1 MEKQQVKSTLSLGIL
16 LSLSLAHF
24 LNDSFQSIISA
35 IYPILKDNL
44 LLSFTQIGYITLV
57 YQICASVFQPVFGV
71 VFDKKPS
78 PWYLIAGSVSTCIG
92 LFFIAYADTIYLV
105 LVSVAFVGL
114 GSSVIHPEA
123 SRLTRLASGM
133 KHGLAQSIFQV
144 GGNFGSSLGPLL
156 AALIIAPYGQHY
168 IIYFA
173 VAAFIAIPL
182 KYPIFSWYNKIVKR
196 IKAGTDGR
204 GALKRNPLPR
214 KTVVFSLCVLLIL
227 IFSKYVYMAGLTNF
241 YTFYLIEKFNVSIQQ
256 SQLFL
261 FVFLFA
267 VALGTFIGGPVGDR
281 IGRKLVIWV
290 SILGVAPFA
299 LMLPYANLLWTSVLT
314 FIIGFVLSSAFSA
327 ILVYAQELL
336 PNKVGLISG
345 LFFGLA
351 FGIAGIAAAVLGNI
365 ADVSGIEY
373 VYKVCAFLPLLG
385 IMTVFLPNDR
395 KNSAYKRKNE
405 RSFM

>member
-1 MEKQQVKSTLSLGIL
+1 MLSGRPSKENPQVKDTLKLGIL

-24 LNDSFQSIISA
+24 LNDMFQSVISA
-35 IYPILKDNL
+35 VYPILKDNL
-44 LLSFTQIGYITLV
+44 VLSFTQIGYITLV
-57 YQICASVFQPVFGV
+57 YQICASVFQPAFGV
-71 VFDKKPS
+71 IFDKKPS
-78 PWYLIAGSVSTCIG
+78 PWYLIVGSVSTCIG
-92 LFFIAYADTIYLV
+92 LVFIAYADTLFLV
-105 LVSVAFVGL
+105 MVSVVFVGL
-114 GSSVIHPEA
+114 GSSILHPEA

-133 KHGLAQSIFQV
+133 KRGLAQSIFQV

-156 AALIIAPYGQHY
+156 AALIISPYGQHY

-173 VAAFIAIPL
+173 FAAFIAIPL

-196 IKAGTDGR
+196 IKTGVEGR
-204 GALKRNPLPR
+204 TVFNKSPLPR
-214 KTVVFSLCVLLIL
+214 RSIIFSLCILLIL

-241 YTFYLIEKFNVSIQQ
+241 YTFYLIEKFDVSIQQ

-314 FIIGFVLSSAFSA
+314 FVIGFILSSAFSA

-345 LFFGLA
+345 MFFGLA

-365 ADVSGIEY
+365 ADVNGIEH
-373 VYKVCAFLPLLG
+373 VYNICSYLPLLG

-395 KNSAYKRKNE
+395 KK
-405 RSFM
+405 

>member
-1 MEKQQVKSTLSLGIL
+1 MEKQQVKGTLELSIL

-24 LNDSFQSIISA
+24 LNDAFQSVISA
-35 IYPILKDNL
+35 VYPILKNNL
-44 LLSFTQIGYITLV
+44 QLSFTQIGYITLV
-57 YQICASVFQPVFGV
+57 YQICASVFQPVFGTL
-71 VFDKKPS
+71 FDKKPS
-78 PWYLIAGSVSTCIG
+78 SWYMIAGSVSTCIG
-92 LFFIAYADTIYLV
+92 LFFLAYSDSLFLV
-105 LVSVAFVGL
+105 MVSVVFVGL
-114 GSSVIHPEA
+114 GSSVLHPEA

-133 KHGLAQSIFQV
+133 KPGLAQSIFQV
-144 GGNFGSSLGPLL
+144 GGNLGSSLGPLL

-168 IIYFA
+168 ILYFA
-173 VAAFIAIPL
+173 VVAFIAVPL
-182 KYPIFSWYNKIVKR
+182 KYPIFSWYNKIIKR
-196 IKAGTDGR
+196 MKS
-204 GALKRNPLPR
+204 GAEVRATFKESPLPR
-214 KTVVFSLCVLLIL
+214 GAVIFSLVILLIL

-241 YTFYLIEKFNVSIQQ
+241 YTFYLIEKFDVSIQQ
-256 SQLFL
+256 SQLLL

-314 FIIGFVLSSAFSA
+314 FVIGFILSSAFSA

-345 LFFGLA
+345 MFFGLA

-365 ADVSGIEY
+365 ADVTGIEY
-373 VYKVCAFLPLLG
+373 VYKVCSYLPLLG

-395 KNSAYKRKNE
+395 KQKK
-405 RSFM
+405 

>member
-1 MEKQQVKSTLSLGIL
+1 MSSERQSMESPQAKNTIKLGIL

-24 LNDSFQSIISA
+24 LNDAFQSVISA
-35 IYPILKDNL
+35 VYPILKDNL

-71 VFDKKPS
+71 LFDKKPS

-92 LFFIAYADTIYLV
+92 LIFIAYSDTLFLV
-105 LVSVAFVGL
+105 MISVAFVGL
-114 GSSVIHPEA
+114 GSSILHPEA

-133 KHGLAQSIFQV
+133 KPGLAQSIFQV

-156 AALIIAPYGQHY
+156 AALIITPYGQHY
-168 IIYFA
+168 IVYFA
-173 VAAFIAIPL
+173 FAAFIAIPL
-182 KYPIFSWYNKIVKR
+182 KYPIFSWYNKIIKR
-196 IKAGTDGR
+196 IKTGVEVRAT
-204 GALKRNPLPR
+204 LKKSPLPR
-214 KTVVFSLCVLLIL
+214 RTVIFSLCILLVL

-241 YTFYLIEKFNVSIQQ
+241 YTFYLIEKFDISIQQ
-256 SQLFL
+256 SQFFL

-267 VALGTFIGGPVGDR
+267 IALGTFIGGPVGDR
-281 IGRKLVIWV
+281 VGRKLVIWV

-299 LMLPYANLLWTSVLT
+299 LMMPYANLLWTSVLT

-336 PNKVGLISG
+336 PDKVGFISG
-345 LFFGLA
+345 MFFGLA
-351 FGIAGIAAAVLGNI
+351 FGIAGIAAAVLGNV
-365 ADVSGIEY
+365 ADVNGIEY
-373 VYKVCAFLPLLG
+373 VYKICSYLPLLG

-395 KNSAYKRKNE
+395 KGS
-405 RSFM
+405 